1 MAEENYMELYFFTQ
15 DNTFPFYIQ
24 YGEHEEEVFIHE
36 HRDFTELVIVLE
48 GSAVHIVNNER
59 FEIKKGDV
67 FVMNEGVFH
76 GYENPQNFKIC
87 NIMFR
92 TETFIS
98 ENYDI
103 RLLPGFHALFLL
115 EPKYN
120 VENGF
125 KSRLKLTPVAFSEI
139 ERLLKN
145 CANEYYSSES
155 GRKTMVRSYFL
166 QIVVLLSRLYG
177 TNVRHKEIEGI
188 SNAAAFM
195 ETHYMEDIGTDEL
208 LNVSHYSQ
216 RHFIRLFSATYNTTP
231 QQYLLGIRIRH
242 AYNMLRDKTLS
253 VTEIATR
260 CGFND
265 SNYFCRIFKKN
276 TGMTPSM
283 YRKTAVL

>member
-1 MAEENYMELYFFTQ
+1 MAEENYMRLYYFTQ
-15 DNTFPFYIQ
+15 DDTFPFYLQ
-24 YGEHEEEVFIHE
+24 YGGHEDEVFIHSHE
-36 HRDFTELVIVLE
+36 DFTELVIVLE

-67 FVMNEGVFH
+67 FVMNKGVFH
-76 GYENPQNFKIC
+76 GYEEPQNFKIC

-120 VENGF
+120 IENGF
-125 KSRLKLTPVAFSEI
+125 RSRLKLSPAAFSEI
-139 ERLLKN
+139 ERLIKC
-145 CANEYYSSES
+145 CANEYFGSAS

-166 QIVVLLSRLYG
+166 QIVVHLSRLYG
-177 TNVRHKEIEGI
+177 TNVHHKEIEGI

-195 ETHYMEDIGTDEL
+195 ETHYMEDIRTDEL

-216 RHFIRLFSATYNTTP
+216 RHFIRLFSATYNITP
-231 QQYLLGIRIRH
+231 QQYLLSIRIRH
-242 AYNMLRDKTLS
+242 ACNMLRDKTLS
-253 VTEIATR
+253 ITEIATR

-276 TGMTPSM
+276 IGMTPSA
-283 YRKTAVL
+283 YRKTAVI